1 MDSMQR
7 LVDIMA
13 RLRDPE
19 RGCPWDLA
27 QDFRSVMPYTLEE
40 AYEVAQAI
48 EDGDMAELRD
58 ELGDLLFQVVF
69 HARMAEEQGA
79 FGFDAVASAI
89 ADKIVRRHP
98 HVFGD
103 ATEHDAQTQ
112 TRTWEQIKADERAAK
127 GGEAAVSELDGVPA
141 ALPALSRA
149 VKLQRR
155 AARVG
160 FDWPDW
166 RPVFD
171 KVHEEL
177 EELRVEADAGADQAL
192 IEEEMGDL
200 FFALANLARHLQV
213 DPELALRAANRKFV
227 RRFQGLEADLA
238 ARNEAPHSVSRDTL
252 ERAYERAKA
261 RDKEDSDSGGC

>member
-1 MDSMQR
+1 MQTTQR
-7 LVDIMA
+7 LLDIMA
-13 RLRDPE
+13 RLRDPA
-19 RGCPWDLA
+19 RGCPWDLE
-27 QDFRSVMPYTLEE
+27 QDFRSVLPYTLEE

-48 EDGDMAELRD
+48 EDGDMDELRD

-79 FGFDAVASAI
+79 FTFDDVASAI

-103 ATEHDAQTQ
+103 ASEPDAAAQT
-112 TRTWEQIKADERAAK
+112 RSWEQIKAEERAAK
-127 GGEAAVSELDGVPA
+127 PGGARQSELDGVPE

-155 AARVG
+155 ASRVG
-160 FDWPDW
+160 FDWADW
-166 RPVFD
+166 RGVFD

-177 EELRVEADAGADQAL
+177 EELRQEAESGADHAR

-200 FFALANLARHLQV
+200 FFALSNLARHLQV
-213 DPELALRAANRKFV
+213 DPEMALRGSNRKFV
-227 RRFQGLEADLA
+227 RRFQGVEQDLA
-238 ARNEAPHSVSRDTL
+238 RQGEAPQSVSRDAL
-252 ERAYERAKA
+252 EAAYERAKA
-261 RDKEDSDSGGC
+261 VDKGGTPE